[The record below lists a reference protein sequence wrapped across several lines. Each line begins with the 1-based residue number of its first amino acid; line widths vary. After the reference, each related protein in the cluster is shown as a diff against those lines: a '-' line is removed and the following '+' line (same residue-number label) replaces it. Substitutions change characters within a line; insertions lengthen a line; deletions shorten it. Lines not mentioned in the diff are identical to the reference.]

1 MAKLSPEEAQERVRA
16 IFGNEVTVKPVHA
29 EPELVDESDADVV
42 DLITRVCYF
51 YPQYTLDTAQ
61 ALTNS
66 QVTALLL
73 QAEKQRAIE
82 LYNHTLIAAAPHS
95 KKGQM
100 VSKLLKQYKKIAE
113 L

>member
-1 MAKLSPEEAQERVRA
+1 MTKISPEDAAARVRA
-16 IFGNEVTVKPVHA
+16 VFGDTVEAKSLHAPINE
-29 EPELVDESDADVV
+29 DSDAEVV

-51 YPQYTLDTAQ
+51 YPQYTLETAQ
-61 ALTNS
+61 KLTNS

-82 LYNHTLIAAAPHS
+82 LYNYTLIAAAPHS

-100 VSKLLKQYKKIAE
+100 VSKLMKQYKKVTE

>member
-1 MAKLSPEEAQERVRA
+1 MDKISPEEAQARVRA
-16 IFGNEVTVKPVHA
+16 IFGNTVEVQPKTV
-29 EPELVDESDADVV
+29 ELEVEDDSDAEVV

-51 YPQYTLDTAQ
+51 YPQYTLKTAQ
-61 ALTNS
+61 ELTNS
-66 QVTALLL
+66 EVTALLL

-95 KKGQM
+95 KKG
-100 VSKLLKQYKKIAE
+100 KLVEKLIKNYKKITE

>member
-1 MAKLSPEEAQERVRA
+1 MAKTSHEEARARVRA
-16 IFGNEVTVKPVHA
+16 EFGKIVSAKPLSPPVEA
-29 EPELVDESDADVV
+29 KEDSDADLV

-61 ALTNS
+61 ELTQG
-66 QVTALLL
+66 QVNALLL

-82 LYNHTLIAAAPHS
+82 FYNHVLIAAAPHS

-100 VSKLLKQYKKIAE
+100 IGKLTKQYKKIAD

>member
-1 MAKLSPEEAQERVRA
+1 MAKESPEDAIARVQAMFGTSVEAKKVR
-16 IFGNEVTVKPVHA
+16 P
-29 EPELVDESDADVV
+29 EPNIDDNSDADVV
-42 DLITRVCYF
+42 ELITRVCYF
-51 YPQYTLDTAQ
+51 YPQYTLETAEK
-61 ALTNS
+61 LTDS

-95 KKGQM
+95 KKGKM
-100 VSKLLKQYKKIAE
+100 VEKLIKQYRKIIE

>member
-1 MAKLSPEEAQERVRA
+1 MEKISPEDAQERVRA
-16 IFGNEVTVKPVHA
+16 VFGNVVEVQQLQRP
-29 EPELVDESDADVV
+29 EPEDEDSDADVV

-51 YPQYTLDTAQ
+51 YPQYTLETAEK
-61 ALTNS
+61 LTNA

-82 LYNHTLIAAAPHS
+82 FYNQVLIAAAPHS
-95 KKGQM
+95 KKGKL
-100 VSKLLKQYKKIAE
+100 VDKLLKNYKKVTE

>member
-1 MAKLSPEEAQERVRA
+1 MEKISPDEALERVRA
-16 IFGNEVTVKPVHA
+16 IFGSNITVKPIK
-29 EPELVDESDADVV
+29 PPIKDDSDAEVT

-51 YPQYTLDTAQ
+51 YPQYNIETAQ
-61 ALTNS
+61 NLTNS

-82 LYNHTLIAAAPHS
+82 LYNHVLIAAAPHS
-95 KKGQM
+95 KKGSM
-100 VSKLLKQYKKIAE
+100 VSKLLKQYKKIVD

>member
-1 MAKLSPEEAQERVRA
+1 MAKLSPEEARARVRA
-16 IFGNEVTVKPVHA
+16 VFGDVVTVKSVTPPPSEDSEA
-29 EPELVDESDADVV
+29 EVV

-51 YPQYTLDTAQ
+51 YPQYDLEAAQ
-61 ALTNS
+61 KLTDS

-82 LYNHTLIAAAPHS
+82 MYNLTLIAAAPHS
-95 KKGQM
+95 KKGAM
-100 VSKLLKQYKKIAE
+100 VSKLTKQYKKIAD